1 MTIGEHLEELRWR
14 VLRGLLWV
22 TLASAVCLS
31 FQDQI
36 MRLALW
42 PYTHTQEQTLA
53 EARTAEAAKDLD
65 ARIVKLAGKAVDE
78 DDGLARA
85 AEQLDRARAIARE
98 KAKPSLGELQA
109 LREKQDGL
117 RERLDELKERYRIA
131 TAQDPVDPAMLADL
145 ERQHEVLAA
154 EAVAL
159 RAHAAKVAR
168 PLVDARA
175 VAPSST
181 VRSDSPSDM
190 FMAYLKLAIL
200 AGLFVA
206 SPLVVREIWGFVAA
220 GLYPH
225 EKKYIN
231 LFGPL
236 SFAAFVCGFLFGYLL
251 MIPLGLKFL
260 GTYGAADLFE
270 VQYSINGYLSTFI
283 GLSLVSGAIF
293 ELPLVMTFMA
303 AIGFMTP
310 AKYRAFRRYW
320 ILVAFIIAAILT
332 PPDGVT
338 QIIMAIPLL
347 GLYELG
353 IVLSA
358 LVRSDEP
365 APAEDELVAAAAP
378 STPSTPTFTPATPE
392 ELAARYPETPVPAE
406 PAPLGYPEDEPLQDD
421 PPEPPQGG
429 LAVPAALPETDLL
442 APRPPPEGTVA
453 AGAYS
458 DPEIPAPAGA
468 PGEPSTSSPTPRLD
482 PPT

>member
-1 MTIGEHLEELRWR
+1 MSRARDDERGMTIGEHLEELRWR

-22 TLASAVCLS
+22 TLAASVCLY
-31 FQDQI
+31 FQDTI

-42 PYTHTQEQTLA
+42 PYTHTRDQTFTEAQAA
-53 EARTAEAAKDLD
+53 EATKHLEA
-65 ARIVKLAGKAVDE
+65 RVVKLASSAVAE
-78 DDGLARA
+78 DDGIARA
-85 AEQLDRARAIARE
+85 AEELDRVRAIARE
-98 KAKPSLGELQA
+98 KAKPSLGELQT
-109 LREKQDGL
+109 LRDVQDDL
-117 RERLDELKERYRIA
+117 RPRLDELKERYRILA
-131 TAQDPVDPAMLADL
+131 AQDPIDAALLDGL
-145 ERQHEVLAA
+145 ERQHAA
-154 EAVAL
+154 LEKEA
-159 RAHAAKVAR
+159 AAVRGQAARLAR
-168 PLVDARA
+168 PLLDARA
-175 VAPSST
+175 VAPSAH
-181 VRSDSPSDM
+181 VRSDSPSDV
-190 FMAYLKLAIL
+190 FMAYLKLALL

-220 GLYPH
+220 GLYAH

-251 MIPLGLKFL
+251 LIPLGLKFL
-260 GTYGAADLFE
+260 GTYGASDLFE
-270 VQYSINGYLSTFI
+270 VQYSVHGYLSTFI

-293 ELPLVMTFMA
+293 ELPLIMTFMA
-303 AIGFMTP
+303 AIGFVTP
-310 AKYRAFRRYW
+310 AKFRAFRRYW

-365 APAEDELVAAAAP
+365 APSPADDEPEAA
-378 STPSTPTFTPATPE
+378 PSTPTFTPATPA
-392 ELAARYPETPVPAE
+392 ELAARYPETPVATE
-406 PAPLGYPEDEPLQDD
+406 PAPTGYPEDEPLQDD
-421 PPEPPQGG
+421 PPEAG

-453 AGAYS
+453 AGATL
-458 DPEIPAPAGA
+458 DTPEPAA
-468 PGEPSTSSPTPRLD
+468 PGDTPPPSQRLD
-482 PPT
+482 PT

>member
-1 MTIGEHLEELRWR
+1 MSARDEDRGMTIGEHLEELRWR

-22 TLASAVCLS
+22 TLASAVCLY
-31 FQDQI
+31 FQDTI

-53 EARTAEAAKDLD
+53 EARSAEAAKVLES
-65 ARIVKLAGKAVDE
+65 RVVKLASSAAEEDE
-78 DDGLARA
+78 ALARA
-85 AEQLDRARAIARE
+85 AEGLDRVRAIARE
-98 KAKPSLGELQA
+98 KARPSLGELQG
-109 LREKQDGL
+109 LREKQDDL
-117 RERLDELKERYRIA
+117 RQRVDELTERYRIA
-131 TAQDPVDPAMLADL
+131 TTQDPLDPAMLENL

-154 EAVAL
+154 EAATL
-159 RAHAAKVAR
+159 KAQAARLAR
-168 PLVDARA
+168 PLLDARA

-206 SPLVVREIWGFVAA
+206 SPLVVREVWGFVAA

-236 SFAAFVCGFLFGYLL
+236 SFGAFVCGFLFGYLL

-260 GTYGAADLFE
+260 GAYGAADLFE

-293 ELPLVMTFMA
+293 ELPLIMTFLA

-365 APAEDELVAAAAP
+365 APAPPEDD
-378 STPSTPTFTPATPE
+378 TPPATPTFVPATPE
-392 ELAARYPETPVPAE
+392 ELAERYPETPVPA
-406 PAPLGYPEDEPLQDD
+406 PTGYPEDEPLQDD
-421 PPEPPQGG
+421 PPEAAP
-429 LAVPAALPETDLL
+429 LAVPAALPETDLF
-442 APRPPPEGTVA
+442 APRPPPEGTIA
-453 AGAYS
+453 AGATLD
-458 DPEIPAPAGA
+458 DPETAAPAGTPA
-468 PGEPSTSSPTPRLD
+468 DTSTQRLD